1 LAGEACGPNVSG
13 RDFCVIEFPDV
24 IVNRKVRPVLSE
36 NAAAERFHL
45 TLEHHAEASPLKP
58 EVEATDAREE

>member
-24 IVNRKVRPVLSE
+24 IVNRKVGPVLLE
-36 NAAAERFHL
+36 DVATERFHL
-45 TLEHHAEASPLKP
+45 ALEHHAETSPLKP
-58 EVEATDAREE
+58 